1 MANRGDMSDPL
12 WLPAPMS
19 LSLPAAET
27 HIWRIRLD
35 LPEDRRQETAAC
47 LSEAER
53 QRAARFVTPELRQR
67 YVVAHGRLRQ
77 ILGGYLHTEPSSLE
91 FDSGPK
97 GKPCLCHAEPAPGT
111 EGPAGLR
118 FNLSHS
124 AGIALIAVTCGR
136 EVGVDVERLRPGID
150 TESLARRFFSEAE
163 AQAVLS
169 CRPKQ
174 RADVFFKIWTRK
186 EAYIK
191 ARGAGLSLPLD
202 SFTVDPRLPINQ
214 VEEFAIIE
222 LDPGQGYY
230 GAVAIEGELC
240 SLRLYAG

>member
-1 MANRGDMSDPL
+1 MNDPL
-12 WLPAPMS
+12 WLPAPVS
-19 LSLPAAET
+19 LSLPVAET
-27 HIWRIRLD
+27 HIWRICLD
-35 LPEDRRQETAAC
+35 LPEEGRQEAAAC

-53 QRAARFVTPELRQR
+53 HRAARFVTPELRQR
-67 YVVAHGRLRQ
+67 YVIAHGRLRQ
-77 ILGGYLHTEPSSLE
+77 ILGSYLHADPSSLQ
-91 FDSGPK
+91 FDAGPK
-97 GKPCLCHAEPAPGT
+97 GKPRLRHVDLAPGT
-111 EGPAGLR
+111 EGPGGLR

-124 AGIALIAVTCGR
+124 AGMALIAVTCGR
-136 EVGVDVERLRPGID
+136 EVGVDVERRRPGID
-150 TESLARRFFSEAE
+150 TESLARRFFSETE

-169 CRPKQ
+169 SRPNQ

-202 SFTVDPRLPINQ
+202 SFSVDPRLPVDQ

-222 LDPGQGYY
+222 LHPGQGYY

-240 SLRLYAG
+240 SLHLYDG